1 MKLFRLV
8 TTLLLLALIVVFV
21 RQNLTTF
28 QTVLPFSF
36 NLYIREQV
44 QWTHQLATLL
54 GLSGFLGFLIGV
66 GLMLRPYRK
75 MRRASRQKDEAE
87 LQALATRP
95 LIVKGKTAGPSG
107 PREPAK
113 PVAQPAPTAPQN
125 PPDPA

>member
-8 TTLLLLALIVVFV
+8 TTLLLLGLIGLFV

-54 GLSGFLGFLIGV
+54 GLSGFLGGAI
-66 GLMLRPYRK
+66 
-75 MRRASRQKDEAE
+75 
-87 LQALATRP
+87 
-95 LIVKGKTAGPSG
+95 
-107 PREPAK
+107 
-113 PVAQPAPTAPQN
+113 
-125 PPDPA
+125 